1 MPEAPDR
8 PELVT
13 AASSLGRL
21 MMPLSGLAR
30 AVPKK
35 TSWTRMNFMVFV
47 SGHSGVWGND
57 VF

>member
-1 MPEAPDR
+1 MLEAPDR
-8 PELVT
+8 PELV
-13 AASSLGRL
+13 AAAGSLGRL

-35 TSWTRMNFMVFV
+35 TSWTRLNFMMFV
-47 SGHSGVWGND
+47 SGHCGVCGND